1 MLIVIYLLIT
11 ILFIV
16 FSTAKYKIHPFL
28 TLLIASL
35 GMGVISGLDVNFV
48 IKTVT
53 EGFGNTLKSIGII
66 IACGSIIGTFLEKT
80 GAAKS
85 IASKILQIT
94 GSKNSALAMNL
105 TGSIVSIPV
114 FCDSGFVILSTL
126 NNAINKKTGISLSVL
141 GTSLA
146 AGLYATHVFVPPT
159 PGPLAAASIIG
170 ADVGLVLIF
179 GLLLAIPVSVVG
191 WFWASYYCSRFS
203 INQNINNETLSEQK
217 NDDTNLTISI
227 FTIIIPIALI
237 TLKSIVNHP
246 AIELENLFI
255 NNIISFCGHPIIAM
269 LFGVFIAMI
278 SAAGFSLE
286 QHFDWVSNSL
296 KSAGGIILITGAGG
310 AFGNILRATSLGDTI
325 SQSLLG
331 FEIGL
336 LLPFIIAAFLK
347 TAQGSS
353 TVSIIT
359 TSAMVLPLLDSLGL
373 SSEMGK
379 VLTVL
384 SIGAGAMTVSHLN
397 DSYFWIVSQF
407 SNMNT
412 KTALHCHTASTLL
425 QGLTSIILIKILS
438 MFFLV

>member
-1 MLIVIYLLIT
+1 MLTLIYLLIT
-11 ILFIV
+11 IVFIV
-16 FSTAKYKIHPFL
+16 LSTAKYKVHPFL

-35 GMGVISGLDVNFV
+35 GMGVLSGLDVNFV
-48 IKTVT
+48 VKTVS

-85 IASKILQIT
+85 IANKVLQVV
-94 GSKNSALAMNL
+94 GNKNSALAMNL

-179 GLLLAIPVSVVG
+179 GLLIAIPVSIVG
-191 WFWASYYCSRFS
+191 WLWASYYCSRFS
-203 INQNINNETLSEQK
+203 INQKIDNDNLNIETKS
-217 NDDTNLTISI
+217 DTNLTMSVLP
-227 FTIIIPIALI
+227 IIIPIVLI
-237 TLKSIVNHP
+237 TLKSIINHP

-255 NNIISFCGHPIIAM
+255 NNIISFCGHPIIAI
-269 LFGVFIAMI
+269 LFGVFIAMF
-278 SAAGFSLE
+278 SATNFSLE
-286 QHFDWVSNSL
+286 QHFDWVSSAL
-296 KSAGGIILITGAGG
+296 KSAGVIILITGAGG
-310 AFGNILRATSLGDTI
+310 AFGNILRATSIGDTI
-325 SQSLLG
+325 SQSLLT
-331 FEIGL
+331 FEVGL

-425 QGLTSIILIKILS
+425 QGLTSIVLIKIISL
-438 MFFLV
+438 FLLV

>member
-179 GLLLAIPVSVVG
+179 GLLIAIPVSVVG

-278 SAAGFSLE
+278 SATGFSLE
-286 QHFDWVSNSL
+286 QNFDWVSNSL

-438 MFFLV
+438 VFFLV

>member
-1 MLIVIYLLIT
+1 MLTLIYLLIT
-11 ILFIV
+11 IVFIV
-16 FSTAKYKIHPFL
+16 LSTAKYKIHPFL

-35 GMGVISGLDVNFV
+35 GMGVLSGLDVDFV
-48 IKTVT
+48 IKTVS

-80 GAAKS
+80 GAAKA
-85 IASKILQIT
+85 IANKLLQVI
-94 GSKNSALAMNL
+94 GNKNSALAMNL

-179 GLLLAIPVSVVG
+179 GLLTAIPVSIVG
-191 WFWASYYCSRFS
+191 WVWASYYCSRFS
-203 INQNINNETLSEQK
+203 INQKID
-217 NDDTNLTISI
+217 NDDLNIETKNNIKLTMSI
-227 FTIIIPIALI
+227 LPIIVPIVLI
-237 TLKSIVNHP
+237 TLKSIINHP
-246 AIELENLFI
+246 AVELENLFI
-255 NNIISFCGHPIIAM
+255 NNVISFCGHPIIAI
-269 LFGVFIAMI
+269 LCGVFIAMF
-278 SAAGFSLE
+278 SATNFSLE
-286 QHFDWVSNSL
+286 QHFDWVSNAL

-325 SQSLLG
+325 SQSLLN
-331 FEIGL
+331 FEVGL

-425 QGLTSIILIKILS
+425 QGLTSIVLIKIISL
-438 MFFLV
+438 FLLV

>member
-191 WFWASYYCSRFS
+191 WFWASYYCSRFL

-246 AIELENLFI
+246 AIELENIFI

-269 LFGVFIAMI
+269 LFVVFIAMI
-278 SAAGFSLE
+278 SATGFSLE
-286 QHFDWVSNSL
+286 QNFDWVSNSL

-438 MFFLV
+438 VFFLV

>member
-179 GLLLAIPVSVVG
+179 GLLIAIPVSVVG

-278 SAAGFSLE
+278 SATGFSLE
-286 QHFDWVSNSL
+286 QNFDWVSNSL

-310 AFGNILRATSLGDTI
+310 AFGNILRATPLGDTI

-425 QGLTSIILIKILS
+425 QGLTSIILIKFLS
-438 MFFLV
+438 IFFLV

>member
-35 GMGVISGLDVNFV
+35 GMGLISGLDVNFV

-179 GLLLAIPVSVVG
+179 GLLIAIPVSVVG

-278 SAAGFSLE
+278 SATGFSLE

-438 MFFLV
+438 VFFLV

>member
-179 GLLLAIPVSVVG
+179 GLLIAIPVSVVG

-278 SAAGFSLE
+278 SATGFSLE

-425 QGLTSIILIKILS
+425 QGLTSIILIKFLS
-438 MFFLV
+438 IFFLV

>member
-1 MLIVIYLLIT
+1 MLTLIYLLIT
-11 ILFIV
+11 IVFIV
-16 FSTAKYKIHPFL
+16 LSTAKYKIHPFL

-35 GMGVISGLDVNFV
+35 GMGVLSGLDVNFV
-48 IKTVT
+48 IKTVS

-85 IASKILQIT
+85 IANKLLQVV
-94 GSKNSALAMNL
+94 GNKNSALAMNL

-179 GLLLAIPVSVVG
+179 GLLIAIPVSIVG
-191 WFWASYYCSRFS
+191 WLWASYYCARFS
-203 INQNINNETLSEQK
+203 INQKTD
-217 NDDTNLTISI
+217 NDDLGIETKNHINLTMSI
-227 FTIIIPIALI
+227 LPIIVPIVLI
-237 TLKSIVNHP
+237 TLKSIINHP
-246 AIELENLFI
+246 AVELDNLFI
-255 NNIISFCGHPIIAM
+255 NNVISFCGHPIIAI
-269 LFGVFIAMI
+269 LFGVFIAMF
-278 SAAGFSLE
+278 SATNFSLE
-286 QHFDWVSNSL
+286 QHFDWVSSAL

-310 AFGNILRATSLGDTI
+310 AFGNVLRATSLGETI

-331 FEIGL
+331 FEVGL

-425 QGLTSIILIKILS
+425 QGLTSIILIKVLS
-438 MFFLV
+438 SFLLV

>member
-278 SAAGFSLE
+278 SATGFSLE
-286 QHFDWVSNSL
+286 QNFDWVSNSL

-438 MFFLV
+438 VFFLA

>member
-278 SAAGFSLE
+278 SATDFSLE

-438 MFFLV
+438 MLFLV

>member
-179 GLLLAIPVSVVG
+179 GLLIAIPVSVVG

-278 SAAGFSLE
+278 SATGFSLE
-286 QHFDWVSNSL
+286 QNFDWVSNSL

-310 AFGNILRATSLGDTI
+310 AFGNILRATPLGDTI

-425 QGLTSIILIKILS
+425 QGLTSIILIKVLS
-438 MFFLV
+438 VFFLV